1 MTSSRRSTP
10 MSPSRSSSSSAT
22 RSSDSNERALAVSA
36 HLRASRRRQPGTRK
50 HARRDSHRTGA
61 RVRGAD
67 GGEGGGPRAAAR
79 LAHGRIH
86 AARLG
91 EARGARRRVAAH
103 EPSQAAEGCR
113 LEIARQGL
121 SRSSLYGQRRCHRE
135 EAARCGSRRDLHRQ
149 PARIRR
155 ALSGSD
161 PRPMTRA
168 AIAFLLALALLATG
182 AAADDSKDGGRRV
195 RELMHKSGLWKQIAQ
210 LEPNVQLGIDQAHAR
225 DRGKK
230 ALEAKD
236 LARLKAAASRAFD
249 TRRLRAEF
257 EKELAAELSRE
268 DEAEVLVW
276 LSSDLG
282 KRLTALE
289 EKSDE
294 AGEVTRREKEAP
306 VYFATVP
313 PQRVERFK
321 RLAKAIRLGEAN
333 AGMIINMSIG
343 LAYGFAIIMP
353 PHDTAGVEATKRQ
366 LEAQRPQMIA
376 AFEASGATEFA
387 YTYRD
392 VSDADVDRYVT
403 LTEA

>member
-1 MTSSRRSTP
+1 
-10 MSPSRSSSSSAT
+10 
-22 RSSDSNERALAVSA
+22 
-36 HLRASRRRQPGTRK
+36 
-50 HARRDSHRTGA
+50 
-61 RVRGAD
+61 
-67 GGEGGGPRAAAR
+67 
-79 LAHGRIH
+79 
-86 AARLG
+86 
-91 EARGARRRVAAH
+91 
-103 EPSQAAEGCR
+103 
-113 LEIARQGL
+113 
-121 SRSSLYGQRRCHRE
+121 
-135 EAARCGSRRDLHRQ
+135 
-149 PARIRR
+149 
-155 ALSGSD
+155 
-161 PRPMTRA
+161 MTRA

-376 AFEASGATEFA
+376 AFEASGVTEFA

-392 VSDADVDRYVT
+392 VSDADVDRYVAFQET
-403 LTEA
+403 RAGRNYSAAVVRAYDKVLTRAALDFGTQLGIAKPPPGTKS